1 LYFNFHYPMIISNG
15 SNKHNKHKCYSV
27 IGADYKK
34 ILLSDYN
41 RKITRGRLVAP
52 DVD

>member
-1 LYFNFHYPMIISNG
+1 MIISNG
-15 SNKHNKHKCYSV
+15 SNKHNKHKCV

-34 ILLSDYN
+34 TLLSDDN